1 MKLKEREDLMRNL
14 EFKND
19 QLLMCL
25 LEARQR
31 LPDLK
36 LPLLTMGQARILRQ
50 ERAGPR
56 IL

>member
-36 LPLLTMGQARILRQ
+36 LPPLTMGQARILRQ